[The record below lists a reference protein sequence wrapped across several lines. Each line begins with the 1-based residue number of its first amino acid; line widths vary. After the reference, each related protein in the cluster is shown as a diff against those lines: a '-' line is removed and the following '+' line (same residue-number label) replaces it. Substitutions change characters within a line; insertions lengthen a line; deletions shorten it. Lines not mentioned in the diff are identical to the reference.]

1 MGRPLIHQRRG
12 KGSPSFKAPSHRFKT
27 RAKYIHTKD
36 QTITGVVTDLIDDPS
51 KSTIVMKI
59 KWEDGKTTEYLAP
72 EGIGIGDEV
81 RQGPDAG
88 IAIGNVLPLEAIP
101 EGIPIF
107 NIEGVPGNGGS
118 LVRSSG
124 ATSYIVSKD
133 SKFALVK
140 LPSGKTKAIK
150 LNALATIGVA
160 SGGGRLEK
168 PLVKA
173 GNAHYKYKARNHW
186 WPRVRGVAMNAV
198 DHPFG
203 GKEHHPGKATTTK
216 RTAPPGRKV
225 GHIAARRTG
234 RRKR

>member
-12 KGSPSFKAPSHRFKT
+12 KGTPSFKVPSHRFKT
-27 RAKYIHTKD
+27 KARYARFEGTV
-36 QTITGVVTDLIDDPS
+36 QGEVVDLIDDPARH
-51 KSTIVMKI
+51 TIVMKI
-59 KWEDGKTTEYLAP
+59 KWKNGKTTEYLAP
-72 EGIGIGDEV
+72 EGIGIGDLV
-81 RQGPDAG
+81 YQGPDAG
-88 IAIGNVLPLEAIP
+88 LGIGNVLPLSAIP

-107 NIEGVPGNGGS
+107 NLEVSPGDGGS
-118 LVRSSG
+118 LVRSGGST
-124 ATSYIVSKD
+124 AYIVSKD
-133 SKFALVK
+133 SKHALVR
-140 LPSGKTKAIK
+140 LPSGKTRTIS
-150 LNALATIGVA
+150 LSSLATIGVA

-173 GNAHYKYKARNHW
+173 GNAYYKYKAKNHR
-186 WPRVRGVAMNAV
+186 WPRVRGVAMNPV

-234 RRKR
+234 RKKR

>member
-1 MGRPLIHQRRG
+1 MGKPLIHQRRG
-12 KGSPSFKAPSHRFKT
+12 KGSPAFKAPSHRFKT
-27 RAKYIHTKD
+27 KAKYIHPKD
-36 QTITGVVTDLIDDPS
+36 TVYGEVVDLIDDPARH
-51 KSTIVMKI
+51 TIVMKI
-59 KWEDGKTTEYLAP
+59 KWEDGVTSEYLAP
-72 EGIGIGDEV
+72 EGIGIGDKIA
-81 RQGPDAG
+81 QGVDAG
-88 IAIGNVLPLEAIP
+88 LAIGNVLPLSAIP
-101 EGIPIF
+101 EGVPIF
-107 NIEGVPGNGGS
+107 NVEGVPGNGGS
-118 LVRSSG
+118 LLRSSG
-124 ATSYIVSKD
+124 ATGYIVSKD
-133 SKFALVK
+133 KDKALVR

-150 LNALATIGVA
+150 LTALATIGVA

-173 GNAHYKYKARNHW
+173 GNAYYKYKARNHW
-186 WPRVRGVAMNAV
+186 WPRVRGVAMNPV